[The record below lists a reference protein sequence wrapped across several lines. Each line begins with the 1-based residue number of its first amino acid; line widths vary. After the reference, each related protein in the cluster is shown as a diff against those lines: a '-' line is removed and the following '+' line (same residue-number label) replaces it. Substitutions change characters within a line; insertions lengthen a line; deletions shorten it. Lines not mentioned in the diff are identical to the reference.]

1 MSSPASAERPIQ
13 AILLMNLA
21 VFIFTA
27 MDGVIKSVSD
37 LYPTGELVFARNLF
51 AFVPLLCFM
60 LVVERRIDLRTA
72 RPMGHV
78 WRGLMGVSAMFCF
91 FLSYR
96 LLPLSEAIA
105 LGLSGPIFL
114 TVLSVPLL
122 GEKVGIR
129 RWSAVILGFVGVLVM
144 TRPGSGVFEPAALVP
159 LLGAVFYALAMISI
173 RRLAQTEPPTTI
185 VFYFTL
191 FAVIASLLTL
201 PLGEIDPAL
210 AWRMPADLAELAPLM
225 LIGVM
230 GGCAQIALTIAFR
243 RGAVSL
249 VAPFDYMALVYG
261 FLIGFFL
268 FEEVPDAYLIA
279 GGLIVVASGIY
290 ILHRETLLA
299 RERRRA
305 ATVPALPVTE

>member
-1 MSSPASAERPIQ
+1 MSSITTADRPIQ

-21 VFIFTA
+21 VLIFTA

-37 LYPTGELVFARNLF
+37 IFPTGELVFARNLF
-51 AFVPLLCFM
+51 AFLPLLGFM
-60 LVVERRIDLRTA
+60 LVVERRINLRTA
-72 RPMGHV
+72 RPWGHV
-78 WRGLMGVSAMFCF
+78 WRGAMGVSAMFSF
-91 FLSYR
+91 FLSYK
-96 LLPLSEAIA
+96 LLPLSDAIA

-122 GEKVGIR
+122 GEKVGWR
-129 RWSAVILGFVGVLVM
+129 RWSAVSVGFIGVLVM
-144 TRPGSGVFEPAALVP
+144 TRPGSGVFEMAALVP

-191 FAVIASLLTL
+191 FAVLASFITL
-201 PLGEIDPAL
+201 PLGSIDPDL
-210 AWRMPADLAELAPLM
+210 AWKWPAGPGELGLLA

-243 RGAVSL
+243 RGSVSL

-268 FEEVPDAYLIA
+268 FDETPDAYLII
-279 GGLIVVASGIY
+279 GGVIVVGSGIY
-290 ILHRETLLA
+290 IIHRETMLA
-299 RERRRA
+299 RQRRRA
-305 ATVPALPVTE
+305 ATVPPLPTVE